1 MYHILIYLVF
11 GFLFTSVIFRSKKI
25 DSDTVSERTVF
36 IYISLFWP
44 IVILIFLILY
54 GLSILDKWLNF
65 IRPNKKLSL
74 LEVAVL
80 KLPILPI
87 IAPIIK
93 EDLIEPKEKNNENN
107 I

>member
-1 MYHILIYLVF
+1 VL

-44 IVILIFLILY
+44 VVILIFLILY

-93 EDLIEPKEKNNENN
+93 EDLIEPKEKK
-107 I
+107 

>member
-44 IVILIFLILY
+44 VVILIFLILY

>member
-1 MYHILIYLVF
+1 
-11 GFLFTSVIFRSKKI
+11 VIFRSKKI

-44 IVILIFLILY
+44 VVILIFLILY

-93 EDLIEPKEKNNENN
+93 EDLIEPKEKK
-107 I
+107 

>member
-1 MYHILIYLVF
+1 
-11 GFLFTSVIFRSKKI
+11 
-25 DSDTVSERTVF
+25 
-36 IYISLFWP
+36 LFWP
-44 IVILIFLILY
+44 VVILIFLILY

-93 EDLIEPKEKNNENN
+93 EDLIEPKEKK
-107 I
+107 

>member
-44 IVILIFLILY
+44 VVILIFLILY

-93 EDLIEPKEKNNENN
+93 EDLIEPKEKK
-107 I
+107 

>member
-1 MYHILIYLVF
+1 MYHILIYLVL

-44 IVILIFLILY
+44 VVILIFLILY

-93 EDLIEPKEKNNENN
+93 EDLIEPKEKK
-107 I
+107 

>member
-1 MYHILIYLVF
+1 MIYLVF

>member
-1 MYHILIYLVF
+1 VYHILIYLVF

-44 IVILIFLILY
+44 VVILIFLILY

>member
-1 MYHILIYLVF
+1 VYHILIYLVF